1 MVQADSSARARNAA
15 PPGTTPMGL
24 FDWMTGSKSAPPGVP
39 RLDVRA
45 LREQLLAVNR
55 DTAPFIVRDGAPE
68 GVDMVAEWRIVDAQW
83 YEIFAKAGIQ
93 RVFKVLMKFDAAK
106 GEVRAVDQAWE
117 VEWRAGVPVL
127 SAQAEGFRGQSW
139 EKSFEA
145 VYAFREDLSWGEVYS
160 YRFDTDEIKKPLV
173 AATQKAGWGWRGVAF
188 SKL

>member
-1 MVQADSSARARNAA
+1 
-15 PPGTTPMGL
+15 MGL

-68 GVDMVAEWRIVDAQW
+68 GVDMTAEWRIVDARW
-83 YEIFAKAGIQ
+83 YEIFAAAGVQ